1 MMTIRIN
8 PIVMFLAAL
17 VAAIVLDVLFVP
29 AWLAGALLW
38 VIVPAF
44 ALGLLIYLWRRP
56 APALAPGTT
65 VNSVVTVPY
74 VSGAVTHRV
83 PIPGTTQEFLFRPPT
98 DDRWHLGRNMGYGIL
113 VALTVLFLVGGVVHL
128 VDVYHATPATTAT
141 GEQLAPLP
149 QPQLA
154 VAASGQQGGNDG
166 DTVTINQLKQD
177 IQILQQRVNRPSSA
191 PPHPLV
197 AINVTG
203 GTVKVAPSTQLAV
216 KPAETKPVTANP
228 WLLPE
233 NQ

>member
-1 MMTIRIN
+1 MTIRIS
-8 PIVMFLAAL
+8 PVVLFLVAL

-29 AWLAGALLW
+29 ARLAAALLW
-38 VIVPAF
+38 VVIPAF
-44 ALGLLIYLWRRP
+44 TLGLLIHLWMRP
-56 APALAPGTT
+56 APTLAPGTT
-65 VNSVVTVPY
+65 VSSAVTVPY
-74 VSGAVTHRV
+74 VSGAVTHKV
-83 PIPGTTQEFLFRPPT
+83 PIPGTNQEFLFRPPT
-98 DDRWHLGRNMGYGIL
+98 NDRWHLGRNMGYGIL
-113 VALTVLFLVGGVVHL
+113 VALTVLSLVGGMVHL
-128 VDVYHATPATTAT
+128 VDVYYATPATTAT
-141 GEQLAPLP
+141 GEQPAPLP
-149 QPQLA
+149 QPQPA
-154 VAASGQQGGNDG
+154 VAAGQHDG